1 VRIDDPGVGVR
12 GAGRAEGVVR
22 RLNAMPQ
29 QNITRPAGIVARPR
43 RSAERAAGED
53 PDLVR
58 FYLDEIGSTALL
70 TADEEV
76 ELAKRIE
83 AGVYARQLL
92 DEAAER
98 GGPRLG
104 PRRRRE
110 LLDVAADGEAAR
122 DHMVRA
128 NLRLVVSV
136 ARKFSGRDVPFLD
149 IVQEGNLGLI
159 RAVEKFDYTRGF
171 KFSTYATW
179 WIRQSIQR
187 GLGELSR
194 TVRLPVH
201 VVEELS
207 RLNRLERT
215 LGTALGREP
224 TLAELAAELDLPVER
239 VVELRAQNRAPVSL
253 DTAVGDDGETRIA
266 DLICDDDAVAAAEIA
281 EHNAMI
287 AQLRSMV
294 AALPERQAQVLM
306 MRFGLHDGV
315 PRTLAEIAVPM
326 GLTRERV
333 RQLEKAALETLR
345 YPEDGKS
352 LLAWAG

>member
-1 VRIDDPGVGVR
+1 MASRSDTKDS
-12 GAGRAEGVVR
+12 AA
-22 RLNAMPQ
+22 AS
-29 QNITRPAGIVARPR
+29 RPIARPR
-43 RSAERAAGED
+43 TGAERATGED

-58 FYLDEIGSTALL
+58 FYLDEIGATPLL
-70 TADEEV
+70 TAAEEV

-83 AGVYARQLL
+83 AGLFARRLL
-92 DEAAER
+92 DEAAAP
-98 GGPRLG
+98 GGPRLA

-110 LLDVAADGEAAR
+110 LLDVAADGVAAR

-136 ARKFSGRDVPFLD
+136 ARKFSGWDVAFLD

-179 WIRQSIQR
+179 WIRQWIQR
-187 GLGELSR
+187 GLGELNR

-201 VVEELS
+201 LVEELG

-215 LGTALGREP
+215 LGATLGRDP
-224 TLAELAAELDLPVER
+224 TIAEVAAELDLPVER
-239 VVELRAQNRAPVSL
+239 VVELRTQNRSPVSL
-253 DTAVGDDGETRIA
+253 DSAVGEDGETPIA
-266 DLICDDDAVAAAEIA
+266 DLICDDGAVAAAEIA

-294 AALPERQAQVLM
+294 AALPERQAKVLT
-306 MRFGLHDGV
+306 MRFGLTDGV
-315 PRTLAEIAVPM
+315 PRTLAEIAAPL

-333 RQLEKAALETLR
+333 RQLEKDALATLR
-345 YPEDGKS
+345 DPETGAA
-352 LLAWAG
+352 LLAWSG